1 MMRKDVNLLVF
12 ILGCDDEAQAGL
24 QGAGKAKAQGRQA
37 PGARCIE
44 VRGCAAVRR
53 DAANGRSMGAALGRR
68 RTRFAQAWRAGATTA
83 VGRRTGA
90 RTCQASD
97 GRSFELR
104 ISHRALD
111 LASHWQADRTTLWRA
126 IQHRA
131 LVAFAAPARLFLPE
145 AREARHPAQRGRDC
159 ALEAAHLACAQK
171 KAQREGRTIV
181 FIDESGLSERPSVA
195 RTWSLRGC
203 TPVLQHSFDW
213 KQLSAIAGL
222 SFWQFYFRF
231 FPGAIRSEQI
241 IAFLTA
247 LTRQIKRPLLIIWDG
262 AAIHRSRKVKTWL
275 QDQDGSLAVARLPAY
290 APELNPVE
298 AIWAYLKKHEIANLC
313 CDTIGEVGQFAR
325 NRLKSMQRRSHLI
338 IGFWKQAELAF

>member
-1 MMRKDVNLLVF
+1 M
-12 ILGCDDEAQAGL
+12 
-24 QGAGKAKAQGRQA
+24 
-37 PGARCIE
+37 
-44 VRGCAAVRR
+44 
-53 DAANGRSMGAALGRR
+53 
-68 RTRFAQAWRAGATTA
+68 
-83 VGRRTGA
+83 
-90 RTCQASD
+90 AS
-97 GRSFELR
+97 
-104 ISHRALD
+104 
-111 LASHWQADRTTLWRA
+111 
-126 IQHRA
+126 
-131 LVAFAAPARLFLPE
+131 AAPAGFFLPE
-145 AREARHPAQRGRDC
+145 AREACHPAQRGRDC

-195 RTWSLRGC
+195 RTWSQRGH

-247 LTRQIKRPLLIIWDG
+247 LRHQIKRPLLIIWDG
-262 AAIHRSRKVKTWL
+262 VATHRSHKVRAWL
-275 QDQDGSLAVARLPAY
+275 EEQDGALAVARLPAY

-313 CDTIGEVGQFAR
+313 RDTISEVGQFAR
-325 NRLKSMQRRSHLI
+325 NRLKSMQRRPRLI
-338 IGFWKQAELAF
+338 AAFWKQAELAF